1 MMYLDFKDYV
11 FVALKSLLATM
22 IVVPFLLG
30 IGFLIKTNI
39 DFAYYI
45 SDVNGILRDLTL
57 TVMSLGF
64 ANNIIVLMSVFEFG
78 VIYYLFNKLKKVYIN
93 LWKFIINLWN
103 RLIYVI
109 KLFT

>member
-39 DFAYYI
+39 DLHI
-45 SDVNGILRDLTL
+45 IL
-57 TVMSLGF
+57 VM
-64 ANNIIVLMSVFEFG
+64 
-78 VIYYLFNKLKKVYIN
+78 
-93 LWKFIINLWN
+93 
-103 RLIYVI
+103 
-109 KLFT
+109 